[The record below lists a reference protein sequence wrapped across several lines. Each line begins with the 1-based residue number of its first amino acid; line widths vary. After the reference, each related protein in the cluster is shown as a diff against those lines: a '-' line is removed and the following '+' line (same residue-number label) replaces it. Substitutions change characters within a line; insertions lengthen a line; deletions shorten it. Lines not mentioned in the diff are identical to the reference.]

1 MGIHRSTMIK
11 WRTVRVIPTLAAVS
25 TRNPSNGSHPAA
37 VCAGARAQEAPD
49 HPVIDSLIGTTQSHL
64 LRLRWLSVLVMV
76 LAALAS
82 PYLFG
87 ASELMIRLLV
97 CAMVVG
103 GINLGL
109 AVAAPFSPGTDD
121 AMPMMSPFVGLLFE
135 LAAWG
140 TYIYLSGGA
149 TNPLISVFLPL
160 VAIGA
165 VVLTERQAW
174 FLGGCAIVL
183 YSFLWR
189 VHVPLII
196 TNSQTAVNLHLF
208 GMWLVFALSV
218 VVLLWF
224 VLQLARSIRHRD
236 RAVMEAR
243 EQAIRDDLLI
253 SLGSQAAGAA
263 HELSTPLAT
272 LNILADDLLDDGRL
286 PSALV
291 PEVRLMQDQIKRCKQ
306 TLSQLVARAGQV
318 RGDQSETSSAA
329 AWLHRTLVTW
339 QSLNPDIAL
348 EIAISERLHARHV
361 NPDFAI
367 ERAIVN
373 LLDNAVKA
381 TATRIQITAEEIGG
395 CLDLTVADDG
405 HGMSPAAMAAFNQ
418 RRPIA
423 SADGMGVGL
432 LLGRVAVERRRGSLD
447 YAPRDSGTAAR
458 LRLPLAHGLEV
469 TDGE

>member
-1 MGIHRSTMIK
+1 MIQ
-11 WRTVRVIPTLAAVS
+11 WLTVRVIPTLQRMP
-25 TRNPSNGSHPAA
+25 TLNLSNGIHPAEA
-37 VCAGARAQEAPD
+37 SAGARAREELD
-49 HPVIDSLIGTTQSHL
+49 YPVIDSLIGTTQSHL

-103 GINLGL
+103 GVNLGL
-109 AVAAPFSPGTDD
+109 AVAARSSPGTDD
-121 AMPMMSPFVGLLFE
+121 ATPMRSPLVALLFE

-149 TNPLISVFLPL
+149 TNPLITVFLPL

-165 VVLTERQAW
+165 IVLTERQAW
-174 FLGGCAIVL
+174 FLGVCAIGL

-189 VHVPLII
+189 VYVPLII

-208 GMWLVFALSV
+208 GMWMVFALSV

-224 VLQLARSIRHRD
+224 ILQLTRSIRQRE
-236 RAVMEAR
+236 RAIVAAR
-243 EQAIRDDLLI
+243 EQAMRDDLLI
-253 SLGSQAAGAA
+253 SLGSQAAGAV

-291 PEVRLMQDQIKRCKQ
+291 PDVRLMQDQIQRCKQ
-306 TLSQLVARAGQV
+306 TLSQLAARAGHV

-329 AWLHRTLVTW
+329 AWLHRNLATW
-339 QSLNPDIAL
+339 QSLNPDLAL
-348 EIAISERLHARHV
+348 GIAISPRLHTRYV
-361 NPDFAI
+361 TPDFAI
-367 ERAIVN
+367 ERAIAN

-381 TATRIQITAEEIGG
+381 TATCIQITAEEIGG
-395 CLDLTVADDG
+395 CLELTVADDG

-418 RRPIA
+418 RCPIA
-423 SADGMGVGL
+423 SIDGMGVGL
-432 LLGRVAVERRRGSLD
+432 FLGRAAVERRRGSLD
-447 YAPRDSGTAAR
+447 FAPRDSGTAAR
-458 LRLPLAHGLEV
+458 LRLPLASALEV
-469 TDGE
+469 TCGD

>member
-1 MGIHRSTMIK
+1 MIQ
-11 WRTVRVIPTLAAVS
+11 WLTVRVIPTLACVP
-25 TRNPSNGSHPAA
+25 TRNLTNGSRLAA
-37 VCAGARAQEAPD
+37 ASAGAHAQEEMD
-49 HPVIDSLIGTTQSHL
+49 RPVIDLIGTTQSQL
-64 LRLRWLSVLVMV
+64 LKLRWLSVLVMV

-87 ASELMIRLLV
+87 PSELMIRLLV
-97 CAMVVG
+97 CAVVVG

-109 AVAAPFSPGTDD
+109 AVAARSLPGTDD
-121 AMPMMSPFVGLLFE
+121 ATSMRSPLVALILE

-174 FLGGCAIVL
+174 FLGVCAIAL
-183 YSFLWR
+183 YSFLWHA
-189 VHVPLII
+189 HVPLII

-208 GMWLVFALSV
+208 GMWMVFALSV
-218 VVLLWF
+218 VVLLWYI
-224 VLQLARSIRHRD
+224 LQLTRGIRRRD
-236 RAVMEAR
+236 RAIMEAR
-243 EQAIRDDLLI
+243 EQAMRDDLLV

-263 HELSTPLAT
+263 HELGTPLAT
-272 LNILADDLLDDGRL
+272 LNILTDDLLDDGRL

-291 PEVRLMQDQIKRCKQ
+291 PDVRLMQDQIKRCKQ
-306 TLSQLVARAGQV
+306 TLSQLAARAGHA
-318 RGDQSETSSAA
+318 RGDQSETISAA
-329 AWLHRTLVTW
+329 AWLHRNLATW
-339 QSLNPDIAL
+339 QSLNPVLAL
-348 EIAISERLHARHV
+348 EIAISRRLHARYV

-381 TATRIQITAEEIGG
+381 TATCIQITAEEIGG
-395 CLDLTVADDG
+395 YLDLTVADDG

-423 SADGMGVGL
+423 SIDGMGVGL
-432 LLGRVAVERRRGSLD
+432 LLGRAAVERRQGSLD

-458 LRLPLAHGLEV
+458 LRLPLADAPEV
-469 TDGE
+469 IDGD